1 MGLVAKLEG
10 KSNISFNIVQERRD
24 GILEFY
30 IEAHYSNGEK
40 SSVKDLVHGPI
51 MVGENGCPIVRP
63 GDYDPSIN
71 YEEVV
76 GRLAITQNGKP
87 VEMPI
92 SLAPG
97 LLKNLRNKL
106 NELKKKG
113 IEVQKVGD
121 YTPDELEKIYAT
133 LYTHS

>member
-30 IEAHYSNGEK
+30 IEAHYKNGEEG
-40 SSVKDLVHGPI
+40 SEKDLVHGPI
-51 MVGENGCPIVRP
+51 MVGENGRP
-63 GDYDPSIN
+63 VVVPADYDPSVN
-71 YEEVV
+71 YEEIIKK
-76 GRLAITQNGKP
+76 LAITQDGKP